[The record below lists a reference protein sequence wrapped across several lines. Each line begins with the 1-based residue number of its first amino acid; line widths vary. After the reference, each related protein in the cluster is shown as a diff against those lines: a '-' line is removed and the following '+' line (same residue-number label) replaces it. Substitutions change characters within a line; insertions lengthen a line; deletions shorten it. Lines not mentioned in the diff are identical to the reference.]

1 MMTITHADMMY
12 QQKPWNKP
20 YAIVNDGRALSY
32 GQNPLK
38 PELTL
43 YNHPPPPYNTRF
55 DYTPPVMGQPMSD
68 ALLCKK

>member
-1 MMTITHADMMY
+1 MY

-32 GQNPLK
+32 GHPPK

-43 YNHPPPPYNTRF
+43 YNHPPPPYNIRF
-55 DYTPPVMGQPMSD
+55 DYTPPAMGQPLSD
-68 ALLCKK
+68 PLLFKK